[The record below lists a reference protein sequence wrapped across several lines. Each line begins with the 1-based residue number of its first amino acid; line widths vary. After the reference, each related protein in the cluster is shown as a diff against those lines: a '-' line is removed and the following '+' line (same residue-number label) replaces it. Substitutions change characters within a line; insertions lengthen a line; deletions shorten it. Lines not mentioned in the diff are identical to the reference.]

1 MIKLIVTDIDGTLVN
16 NQKEVPESFWEVFKE
31 IRDRGINFC
40 VASGRQIQ
48 SLHELFAPIKDEIAF
63 APDH

>member
-31 IRDRGINFC
+31 IRARGINFC
-40 VASGRQIQ
+40 VASGR
-48 SLHELFAPIKDEIAF
+48 
-63 APDH
+63 